1 MREDVVKGGLGH
13 AGFLGATEA
22 RREGRGVGGRLL
34 AGGVGV
40 RLGGDFLLVTR
51 KKQERGGIEHAM
63 TLLLR
68 ESEFRRVHLPLPGI
82 TILNYP

>member
-1 MREDVVKGGLGH
+1 M
-13 AGFLGATEA
+13 
-22 RREGRGVGGRLL
+22 RREGRGVDGRLL
-34 AGGVGV
+34 AGVVGV
-40 RLGGDFLLVTR
+40 RLKGVGFLLITR
-51 KKQERGGIEHAM
+51 KKQERGGIVGTM